1 MKKIIINK
9 IKYFLVIIFIKTPL
23 INILKKR
30 FKNSHNIKK
39 RNKIWLLLD
48 TLFQI
53 EYFSKLK
60 NKKEIRELTN
70 STLINGEGRKWSLHY
85 FDTHFSTLEGLK
97 KRKGI
102 MSSSNAP
109 PIFEKMINFIKSN
122 NIYENE
128 NTYIIQLGSSSGK
141 DLEFF
146 LKIFP
151 KLNYISTDVNDEIID
166 FQKERYNYSNL
177 KYFKCYAEDIDKCIN
192 YFNISDKNIILF
204 SVGSLQ
210 YINPIFLE
218 EFFLKIKQFK
228 KINLFIY
235 DPIELSFIEKNK
247 DIISNYRWNSSF
259 SHRYD
264 EYARKFGSKIIE
276 SKIIRPFLK
285 EDKHHSKTGNF
296 YLHSTN

>member
-1 MKKIIINK
+1 M
-9 IKYFLVIIFIKTPL
+9 
-23 INILKKR
+23 
-30 FKNSHNIKK
+30 
-39 RNKIWLLLD
+39 
-48 TLFQI
+48 
-53 EYFSKLK
+53 
-60 NKKEIRELTN
+60 
-70 STLINGEGRKWSLHY
+70 
-85 FDTHFSTLEGLK
+85 
-97 KRKGI
+97 
-102 MSSSNAP
+102 
-109 PIFEKMINFIKSN
+109 
-122 NIYENE
+122 
-128 NTYIIQLGSSSGK
+128 
-141 DLEFF
+141 
-146 LKIFP
+146 
-151 KLNYISTDVNDEIID
+151 NYISTDVNDEILD
-166 FQKERYNYSNL
+166 FQKEKYTHLNF

>member
-1 MKKIIINK
+1 
-9 IKYFLVIIFIKTPL
+9 
-23 INILKKR
+23 
-30 FKNSHNIKK
+30 
-39 RNKIWLLLD
+39 
-48 TLFQI
+48 
-53 EYFSKLK
+53 
-60 NKKEIRELTN
+60 
-70 STLINGEGRKWSLHY
+70 
-85 FDTHFSTLEGLK
+85 
-97 KRKGI
+97 

-210 YINPIFLE
+210 YVNPFFLE

-228 KINLFIY
+228 KINLFIN
-235 DPIELSFIEKNK
+235 DPIKLSFIEKNK
-247 DIISNYRWNSSF
+247 DIISDYRWNSSF

-285 EDKHHSKTGNF
+285 EDKRHSNTGIF